1 LRFAQPIDRPH
12 QKREEIHVNPINRRQ
27 ALVRTAALVAAPALI
42 SARNVRAAEFTGKFG
57 TNVPA
62 THPLNVRAMEAAER
76 IAKETNGQVTINVFP
91 NNQLGNDTDML
102 SQLRSGALEFFT
114 ISGVNVLSQLVPISS
129 MWGVGFAW
137 ANDDAVHMALDG
149 ELGKFLR
156 AQFSKVG
163 LLAMDTIW
171 SSGFR
176 QITNSVRPINTP
188 EDLKGMK
195 MRVPVS
201 PLWTSLFRSL
211 GASPASIN
219 FAETYSA
226 LQTKVV
232 DGQENPLA
240 IISIA
245 KLFEVQKYC
254 SMTNHMWDGWWCM
267 TNQKVWDRIP
277 EKARPIIA
285 TNLNRAA
292 LDMRADLATLNS
304 SLRTELATKGLT
316 FNEPKQEPFRQR
328 LVKAGFYNEWR
339 QKYGDEAWAL
349 LEKHTGKLG

>member
-1 LRFAQPIDRPH
+1 MPQ
-12 QKREEIHVNPINRRQ
+12 INRRQ
-27 ALVRTAALVAAPALI
+27 ALLGTAALATVPALMLPRT
-42 SARNVRAAEFTGKFG
+42 ARAAEFTYKFG

-76 IAKETNGQVTINVFP
+76 ILKETNGQVAINVFP
-91 NNQLGNDTDML
+91 NNQLGNDSDML
-102 SQLRSGALEFFT
+102 SQLRAGGLEFFT

-129 MWGVGFAW
+129 MWGLGFAW
-137 ANDDAVHMALDG
+137 PSDDAVHKALDG

-156 AQFSKVG
+156 GQFPKVG

-176 QITNSVRPINTP
+176 QVTNSVRPINTP
-188 EDLKGMK
+188 DDLKGLK

-201 PLWTSLFRSL
+201 PLWTSLFKSL
-211 GASPASIN
+211 GASPASIS
-219 FAETYSA
+219 FAETYSS

-245 KLFEVQKYC
+245 KLYEVQKYC

-277 EKARPIIA
+277 EAARPIIVK
-285 TNLNRAA
+285 NLNRAA
-292 LDMRADLATLNS
+292 LEMRADGAKLNS
-304 SLRTELATKGLT
+304 SLRSELAAKGLV
-316 FNEPKQEPFRQR
+316 FNDPKLDAFRAT
-328 LVKAGFYNEWR
+328 LVKSGFYAEWR
-339 QKYGDEAWAL
+339 QKYGEEAWAL
-349 LEKHTGKLG
+349 LEKYTGKLG

>member
-1 LRFAQPIDRPH
+1 MQS
-12 QKREEIHVNPINRRQ
+12 INRRQ
-27 ALVRTAALVAAPALI
+27 AFFNSIAIAAAPTLLFGR
-42 SARNVRAAEFTGKFG
+42 SAQAAELTYRFG

-62 THPLNVRAMEAAER
+62 THPLNIRANEAAER
-76 IAKETNGQVTINVFP
+76 IAKETDGRVALQIFP
-91 NNQLGNDTDML
+91 NNQLGNDSDML
-102 SQLRSGALEFFT
+102 SQLRAGGLEFFT

-129 MWGVGFAW
+129 MWGLGFAW
-137 ANDDAVHMALDG
+137 PSDDAVHKALDG

-156 AQFSKVG
+156 GQFPKVG

-188 EDLKGMK
+188 EDLKGLK

-201 PLWTSLFRSL
+201 PLWTSLFKSL
-211 GASPASIN
+211 GASPASIS
-219 FAETYSA
+219 FAETYSS

-245 KLFEVQKYC
+245 KLYEVQKFC

-277 EKARPIIA
+277 EAIRPIMA
-285 TNLNRAA
+285 RNLNRAA
-292 LDMRADLATLNS
+292 LEMRADGAKLNG
-304 SLRTELATKGLT
+304 SLRTELAAKGLV
-316 FNEPKQEPFRQR
+316 FNDPKLDVFRDT
-328 LVKAGFYNEWR
+328 LVKSGFYAEWR
-339 QKYGDEAWAL
+339 KKYGEEAWAL
-349 LEKHTGKLG
+349 LETYTGRLG

>member
-1 LRFAQPIDRPH
+1 MRSM
-12 QKREEIHVNPINRRQ
+12 NRRR
-27 ALVRTAALVAAPALI
+27 ALITGTSLIAAPALVMPRF
-42 SARNVRAAEFTGKFG
+42 AKAAEFTYKFG
-57 TNVPA
+57 TNLPA

-76 IAKETNGQVTINVFP
+76 ILKDTGGQVQINVFP
-91 NNQLGNDTDML
+91 NNQLGNDGDML
-102 SQLRSGALEFFT
+102 SQLRAGGLEFFT
-114 ISGVNVLSQLVPISS
+114 VSGVNVLSQLVPISS
-129 MWGVGFAW
+129 MWGLGFAW
-137 ANDDAVHMALDG
+137 ANDDAVHKALDG
-149 ELGKFLR
+149 DLGKFLR
-156 AQFSKVG
+156 SQFPKVG
-163 LLAMDTIW
+163 LMAMDTVW

-188 EDLKGMK
+188 DDLKGLK

-201 PLWTSLFRSL
+201 PLWTSLFKHL
-211 GASPASIN
+211 GAAPASIN
-219 FAETYSA
+219 FAETYSS

-245 KLFEVQKYC
+245 KLYEVQKYC
-254 SMTNHMWDGWWCM
+254 SMTNHMWDGYWCM

-285 TNLNRAA
+285 KHLNQAA
-292 LDMRADLATLNS
+292 LDMRADGQKLNA
-304 SLRTELATKGLT
+304 SLRPELAAKGLT
-316 FNEPKQEPFRQR
+316 FNDPKLDGFRER
-328 LVKAGFYNEWR
+328 LVSTGFYSEWK

>member
-1 LRFAQPIDRPH
+1 MPQ
-12 QKREEIHVNPINRRQ
+12 INRRQ
-27 ALVRTAALVAAPALI
+27 ALLGSAALAAVPALMLPR
-42 SARNVRAAEFTGKFG
+42 SARAAEFTYKFG

-62 THPLNVRAMEAAER
+62 AHPLNVRAMEAAER
-76 IAKETNGQVTINVFP
+76 ILKETNGQVAINVFP
-91 NNQLGNDTDML
+91 NNQLGNDSDML
-102 SQLRSGALEFFT
+102 SQLRAGGLEFFT

-129 MWGVGFAW
+129 MWGLGFVW
-137 ANDDAVHMALDG
+137 PSDDAVHTALDG

-156 AQFSKVG
+156 SQFPKVG

-176 QITNSVRPINTP
+176 QVTNSVRPITTP
-188 EDLKGMK
+188 EDLKGLK

-201 PLWTSLFRSL
+201 PLWTSLFKHL
-211 GASPASIN
+211 GASPASIS
-219 FAETYSA
+219 FAETYSS

-277 EKARPIIA
+277 EAARPIIA
-285 TNLNRAA
+285 KNLNRAA
-292 LDMRADLATLNS
+292 LEMRADGAKLNS
-304 SLRTELATKGLT
+304 SLRSELAAKGLI
-316 FNEPKQEPFRQR
+316 FNDPKLDAFRAT
-328 LVKAGFYNEWR
+328 LVKSGFYTEWR
-339 QKYGDEAWAL
+339 QKYGEEAWAL
-349 LEKHTGKLG
+349 LEKYTGKLG

>member
-1 LRFAQPIDRPH
+1 MSQ
-12 QKREEIHVNPINRRQ
+12 INRRQ
-27 ALVRTAALVAAPALI
+27 VLLGSAAIAAVPALVLPRAA
-42 SARNVRAAEFTGKFG
+42 RAAEFTYKFG

-76 IAKETNGQVTINVFP
+76 ILKETHGQVAINVFP
-91 NNQLGNDTDML
+91 NNQLGNDSDML
-102 SQLRSGALEFFT
+102 SQLRAGGLEFFT

-129 MWGVGFAW
+129 MWGLGFAW
-137 ANDDAVHMALDG
+137 PNEDAVHKALDG

-156 AQFSKVG
+156 GQFPKVG

-176 QITNSVRPINTP
+176 QVTNSVRPINTP
-188 EDLKGMK
+188 EDLKGLK

-201 PLWTSLFRSL
+201 PLWTSLFKHL
-211 GASPASIN
+211 GASPASIS
-219 FAETYSA
+219 FAETYSS

-245 KLFEVQKYC
+245 KLYEVQKYC

-277 EKARPIIA
+277 EAARPIIA
-285 TNLNRAA
+285 RNLNRAA
-292 LDMRADLATLNS
+292 LEMRTDGTRLNS
-304 SLRTELATKGLT
+304 TLRGELTTKGLV
-316 FNEPKQEPFRQR
+316 FNDPKLDAFRDT
-328 LVKAGFYNEWR
+328 LVKSGFYTEWR
-339 QKYGDEAWAL
+339 QKYGEEAWAL
-349 LEKHTGKLG
+349 LEKYTGKLG

>member
-1 LRFAQPIDRPH
+1 VTQPKTPMT
-12 QKREEIHVNPINRRQ
+12 RRQ
-27 ALVRTAALVAAPALI
+27 ALIRGSALVAAPALI
-42 SARNVRAAEFTGKFG
+42 LPRFAHGAEFTYKFG
-57 TNVPA
+57 SNVPA
-62 THPLNVRAMEAAER
+62 THPLNVRASEAAER
-76 IAKETNGQVTINVFP
+76 ILKETGGQVQINIFP
-91 NNQLGNDTDML
+91 NNQLGNDSDML
-102 SQLRSGALEFFT
+102 SQLRAGGLDFFT
-114 ISGVNVLSQLVPISS
+114 ISGVNVLSQLVPIAS
-129 MWGVGFAW
+129 MWGLGFAW
-137 ANDDAVHMALDG
+137 PNDDAVHKALDG

-156 AQFSKVG
+156 AQFPKVG
-163 LLAMDTIW
+163 LMAFDTVW

-176 QITNSVRPINTP
+176 QMTNSTRPINSP
-188 EDLKGMK
+188 DDLKGLK

-201 PLWTSLFRSL
+201 PLWTSLFKHL

-219 FAETYSA
+219 FAETYSS

-245 KLFEVQKYC
+245 KLYEVQKYC

-267 TNQKVWDRIP
+267 TSQKVWDRVP

-285 TNLNRAA
+285 KHFNQAA
-292 LDMRADLATLNS
+292 LDMRADGAKLNA
-304 SLRTELATKGLT
+304 SLRPELTAKGLA
-316 FNEPKQEPFRQR
+316 FNDPNLEPFRAT
-328 LVKAGFYNEWR
+328 LVKSGFYSEWK

>member
-1 LRFAQPIDRPH
+1 MTQFT
-12 QKREEIHVNPINRRQ
+12 RRQ
-27 ALVRTAALVAAPALI
+27 ALLRSAAWATVPSSMLPL
-42 SARNVRAAEFTGKFG
+42 SARAAEFTYKFG

-62 THPLNVRAMEAAER
+62 AHPLNVRAMEAAER
-76 IAKETNGQVTINVFP
+76 ILKETNGQVAINVFP
-91 NNQLGNDTDML
+91 NNQLGNDSDML
-102 SQLRSGALEFFT
+102 SQLRAGGLDFFT

-137 ANDDAVHMALDG
+137 SSDAAVHTALDG

-156 AQFSKVG
+156 GQFPKVG

-176 QITNSVRPINTP
+176 QVTNSMRPINTP
-188 EDLKGMK
+188 EDLKGLK
-195 MRVPVS
+195 IRVPVS
-201 PLWTSLFRSL
+201 PLWTSLFKNL
-211 GASPASIN
+211 GASPASIS
-219 FAETYSA
+219 FAETYSS

-245 KLFEVQKYC
+245 KLYEVQKYC

-277 EKARPIIA
+277 EAARPIIA
-285 TNLNRAA
+285 RNFNRAA
-292 LDMRADLATLNS
+292 LEMRADGAKLNA
-304 SLRTELATKGLT
+304 SLRTELAAKGLV
-316 FNEPKQEPFRQR
+316 FNDPKLDAFRAT
-328 LVKAGFYNEWR
+328 LVKSGFYAEWR
-339 QKYGDEAWAL
+339 QKYGEEAWAL
-349 LEKHTGKLG
+349 LEKFTGKLG

>member
-1 LRFAQPIDRPH
+1 MSQIT
-12 QKREEIHVNPINRRQ
+12 RRQ
-27 ALVRTAALVAAPALI
+27 VLMSSAACVAAPALVLPR
-42 SARNVRAAEFTGKFG
+42 SARAAEFTYKFG
-57 TNVPA
+57 TNMPA

-76 IAKETNGQVTINVFP
+76 ILKETNGQVAINVFP
-91 NNQLGNDTDML
+91 NNQLGNDSDML
-102 SQLRSGALEFFT
+102 SQLRAGGLDFFT
-114 ISGVNVLSQLVPISS
+114 ISGVNVLSQLVPVSS
-129 MWGVGFAW
+129 LWGVGFAW
-137 ANDDAVHMALDG
+137 ANDDAVNKALDG

-156 AQFSKVG
+156 GQFPKVG

-176 QITNSVRPINTP
+176 QVTNSVRPINTP
-188 EDLKGMK
+188 EDLKGLK

-201 PLWTSLFRSL
+201 PLWTSLFKHL

-219 FAETYSA
+219 FAETYSS

-245 KLFEVQKYC
+245 KLYEVQKYC

-277 EKARPIIA
+277 AAARPIIA
-285 TNLNRAA
+285 RNLNQAA
-292 LDMRADLATLNS
+292 LEMRADGAKLSMSLRGELTAKGLIFNDLNLDAFRATLIKS
-304 SLRTELATKGLT
+304 
-316 FNEPKQEPFRQR
+316 
-328 LVKAGFYNEWR
+328 GFYAEWR
-339 QKYGDEAWAL
+339 QKYGEEAWAL
-349 LEKHTGKLG
+349 LEKYAGKLG

>member
-1 LRFAQPIDRPH
+1 MFDIT
-12 QKREEIHVNPINRRQ
+12 RRKAMTGTT
-27 ALVRTAALVAAPALI
+27 ALIAAPILMLPR
-42 SARNVRAAEFTGKFG
+42 SARSAAEFTYKFG

-62 THPLNVRAMEAAER
+62 THPLNVRAMEASER
-76 IAKETNGQVTINVFP
+76 ILKETGGQVQINVFP
-91 NNQLGNDTDML
+91 NNQLGNDSDML
-102 SQLRSGALEFFT
+102 SQLRAGGLEFFT

-129 MWGVGFAW
+129 MWGLGFAW
-137 ANDDAVHMALDG
+137 ANDDAVHKALDG

-156 AQFSKVG
+156 GQFPKVG

-176 QITNSVRPINTP
+176 QVTNSVKPINTP
-188 EDLKGMK
+188 DDLKGLK

-201 PLWTSLFRSL
+201 PLWTSLFKSL
-211 GASPASIN
+211 GASPTSIS
-219 FAETYSA
+219 FAETYSS

-245 KLFEVQKYC
+245 KLYEVQKFC

-267 TNQKVWDRIP
+267 TNQKLWDRMP

-285 TNLNRAA
+285 KNLNQAA
-292 LDMRADLATLNS
+292 LEMRADGAKLNS
-304 SLRTELATKGLT
+304 SLRSELATKGLS
-316 FNEPKQEPFRQR
+316 FNDPRLDVFRET
-328 LVKAGFYNEWR
+328 LVKSGFYAEWR
-339 QKYGDEAWAL
+339 QKYGEEAWAL
-349 LEKHTGKLG
+349 LEKYTGKLG

>member
-1 LRFAQPIDRPH
+1 MPQ
-12 QKREEIHVNPINRRQ
+12 INRRQ
-27 ALVRTAALVAAPALI
+27 ALLGSAALAAAPALMLPR
-42 SARNVRAAEFTGKFG
+42 SAHAAEFTYKFG

-62 THPLNVRAMEAAER
+62 THPLNVRAMEACER
-76 IAKETNGQVTINVFP
+76 ILKETNGQVAINVFP
-91 NNQLGNDTDML
+91 NNQLGNDSDML
-102 SQLRSGALEFFT
+102 SQLRAGGLEFFT

-129 MWGVGFAW
+129 MWGLGFAW
-137 ANDDAVHMALDG
+137 QNDAAVHKALDG

-156 AQFSKVG
+156 GQFPKVG

-188 EDLKGMK
+188 DDLKGLK

-201 PLWTSLFRSL
+201 PLWTSLFKNL
-211 GASPASIN
+211 GASPASIS
-219 FAETYSA
+219 FAETYSS

-245 KLFEVQKYC
+245 KLYEVQKYC

-277 EKARPIIA
+277 EAARPIIA
-285 TNLNRAA
+285 KNFNRAA
-292 LDMRADLATLNS
+292 LEMREDGAKLNLSLRSELAAKGLVFNDPKLDAFRATL
-304 SLRTELATKGLT
+304 
-316 FNEPKQEPFRQR
+316 
-328 LVKAGFYNEWR
+328 VKSGFYAEWR
-339 QKYGDEAWAL
+339 QKYGEEAWSL
-349 LEKHTGKLG
+349 LEKFTGKLG

>member
-1 LRFAQPIDRPH
+1 MTTM
-12 QKREEIHVNPINRRQ
+12 NRRR
-27 ALVRTAALVAAPALI
+27 ALVGGAALVAAPALVLPRF
-42 SARNVRAAEFTGKFG
+42 ARAAEFTYKFG
-57 TNVPA
+57 SNVPA
-62 THPLNVRAMEAAER
+62 THPLNVRAMEACDR
-76 IAKETNGQVTINVFP
+76 ILKETGGQVQINVFP
-91 NNQLGNDTDML
+91 NNQLGNDADML
-102 SQLRSGALEFFT
+102 SQLRAGGLEFFT
-114 ISGVNVLSQLVPISS
+114 VSGVNVLSQLVPIAS
-129 MWGVGFAW
+129 MWGLGFAW
-137 ANDDAVHMALDG
+137 ANDDAVHKALDG

-156 AQFSKVG
+156 AQFPKVG
-163 LLAMDTIW
+163 LMALDTVW

-176 QITNSVRPINTP
+176 QVTNSVRPIVTP
-188 EDLKGMK
+188 DDLKGLK

-201 PLWTSLFRSL
+201 PLWTSLFKHL

-219 FAETYSA
+219 FAETYSS

-245 KLFEVQKYC
+245 KLYEVQKYC

-277 EKARPIIA
+277 EKARPVIA
-285 TNLNRAA
+285 KNFNQAA
-292 LDMRADLATLNS
+292 MEMRADGAKLNA
-304 SLRTELATKGLT
+304 SLRPELAGKGLA
-316 FNEPKQEPFRQR
+316 FNDPKLDAFREK
-328 LVKAGFYNEWR
+328 LIGSGFYTEWK

>member
-1 LRFAQPIDRPH
+1 MNDMT
-12 QKREEIHVNPINRRQ
+12 RRQ
-27 ALVRTAALVAAPALI
+27 ALLRSSALIAAPALI
-42 SARNVRAAEFTGKFG
+42 LPRSAHAAEFNYKFG

-62 THPLNVRAMEAAER
+62 SHPLNVRGVEACER
-76 IAKETNGQVTINVFP
+76 ILKETGGQVQINMFP
-91 NNQLGNDTDML
+91 SNQLGNDTDML

-114 ISGVNVLSQLVPISS
+114 ISGVNVLSQLVPIAS
-129 MWGVGFAW
+129 MWGLGFAW
-137 ANDDAVHMALDG
+137 ASDDAVHKALDG

-156 AQFSKVG
+156 GQFGKVG
-163 LLAMDTIW
+163 LLAMDTVW

-176 QITNSVRPINTP
+176 QVTNSQRPINTP
-188 EDLKGMK
+188 EDLKGLK

-201 PLWTSLFRSL
+201 PLWTSLFKHL
-211 GASPASIN
+211 GSSPASIN

-245 KLFEVQKYC
+245 KLYEVQKFC

-267 TNQKVWDRIP
+267 TNQKAWDRIP

-285 TNLNRAA
+285 KNFNQAA
-292 LDMRADLATLNS
+292 LEMRADGMKLNATL
-304 SLRTELATKGLT
+304 RPELTAKGMV
-316 FNEPKQEPFRQR
+316 FNEPQLDAFRAT
-328 LVKAGFYNEWR
+328 LVKSGFYTEWR
-339 QKYGDEAWAL
+339 QKYGEEAWAL
-349 LEKHTGKLG
+349 LEKFTGKLG

>member
-1 LRFAQPIDRPH
+1 MTS
-12 QKREEIHVNPINRRQ
+12 INRRR
-27 ALVRTAALVAAPALI
+27 ALVTGAALI
-42 SARNVRAAEFTGKFG
+42 SAPALVLPRFARAAEFTYKFG

-76 IAKETNGQVTINVFP
+76 ILKDTGGQVQINVFP
-91 NNQLGNDTDML
+91 NNQLGNDADML
-102 SQLRSGALEFFT
+102 SQLRAGGLEFFT
-114 ISGVNVLSQLVPISS
+114 VSGVNVLSQLVPVSS
-129 MWGVGFAW
+129 MWGLGFAW
-137 ANDDAVHMALDG
+137 ANDETVNKALDG

-156 AQFSKVG
+156 GQFPKVG
-163 LLAMDTIW
+163 LMAMDTVW

-188 EDLKGMK
+188 DDLKGLK

-201 PLWTSLFRSL
+201 PLWTSLFKHL
-211 GASPASIN
+211 GAAPASIN
-219 FAETYSA
+219 FAETYSS

-232 DGQENPLA
+232 DGQENPLT

-245 KLFEVQKYC
+245 KLYEVQKYC

-267 TNQKVWDRIP
+267 TNQKVWDRMP

-285 TNLNRAA
+285 KHLNQAA
-292 LDMRADLATLNS
+292 LDMRADGAKLNA
-304 SLRTELATKGLT
+304 SLRPELTAKGLT
-316 FNEPKQEPFRQR
+316 FNDPKPDAFRER
-328 LVKAGFYNEWR
+328 LKASGFYAEWK
-339 QKYGDEAWAL
+339 QKYGEEAWAL